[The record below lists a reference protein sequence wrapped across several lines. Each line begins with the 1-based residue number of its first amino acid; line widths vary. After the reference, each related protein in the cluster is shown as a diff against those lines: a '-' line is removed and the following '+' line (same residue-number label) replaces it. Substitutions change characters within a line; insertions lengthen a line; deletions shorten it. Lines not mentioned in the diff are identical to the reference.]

1 VDYPFSSLNKF
12 SHLSMKRLRLHDE
25 PVYASLLLYI
35 KNVLSLN
42 LILKI
47 FTNLLITGPR
57 SRRIRKEPREQPEEK
72 RPRTAFTAE
81 QLARLKQEF
90 DENRYLTEK
99 RRQDLALDLKLHEN
113 QIKIWFQVC

>member
-35 KNVLSLN
+35 K
-42 LILKI
+42 ILKI